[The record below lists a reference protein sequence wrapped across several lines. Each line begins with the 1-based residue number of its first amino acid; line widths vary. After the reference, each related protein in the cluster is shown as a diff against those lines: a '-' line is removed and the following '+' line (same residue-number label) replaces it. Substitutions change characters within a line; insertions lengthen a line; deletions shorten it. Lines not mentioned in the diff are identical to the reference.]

1 MFAVI
6 CAFHYPPVSNPYNLF
21 FQENFY
27 QKPQFQKFLTLK
39 PFEAQTP
46 GTTTTHFQQNPK
58 ILLRFK
64 RTKNLVA
71 PSQTHIERLIT
82 ANDSLPHRFIQPP
95 CLHNPINNFIEFY
108 KLVAIQIIDPYFD
121 II

>member
-1 MFAVI
+1 VPSIILQCQTFTI
-6 CAFHYPPVSNPYNLF
+6 F
-21 FQENFY
+21 FSKKIFY

-46 GTTTTHFQQNPK
+46 GTTTTNFLQNPK

-64 RTKNLVA
+64 RTKNLVTS
-71 PSQTHIERLIT
+71 SQTHIETLIT
-82 ANDSLPHRFIQPP
+82 ANGSLPHSFIQPP
-95 CLHNPINNFIEFY
+95 CLQNPINHFIEFY